1 VTGARGRDP
10 RQRGEPHYPKGQG
23 PISGGI
29 GAQSIVTSD
38 VQQLYAD
45 PAAAAAQ
52 AVDKIAAARV
62 WLLKEKPFF
71 GVLARALQVE
81 ATLKVPAFRLTPDD
95 RLLANALAV
104 LEMRFPS
111 LCARLAHLCLHAALG
126 AFVRRGAREPLRWNV
141 AHDLAIDPLLRA
153 AGFNLGAS
161 LSSAD
166 LPPGASAE
174 EYFALLP
181 EDAKPDDLWCDLS
194 EPPPPPDAPPAGNFT
209 RQDDD
214 QGSDPGSHG
223 DQQGKDPKPA
233 EGEPEDDDEDDD
245 EEDDDEEEEP
255 SPLEARARELQWK
268 MRLAAALEEELAS
281 GGKTFGETPAWIDE
295 LVQATIEPPPDWTA
309 ALQQSI
315 SMLTRTGRS
324 FLRPSRRMSA
334 LVGPD
339 GAWPEV
345 VAMPGRR
352 ILPAGKLVSVIDT
365 SASIEAATLR
375 RFLGALC
382 AIATSEGF
390 DEIRL
395 LQADAEVTKDE
406 TVFAAELLFHEVAIV
421 GRGGTDFGP
430 ALRKLAEESRREGER
445 YTVVYLTD
453 LDGRFPKAVETR
465 PLEVLW
471 VVPGKAAKPPPFG
484 RLLEMALAA
493 RR

>member
-1 VTGARGRDP
+1 VTGAR
-10 RQRGEPHYPKGQG
+10 K
-23 PISGGI
+23 I
-29 GAQSIVTSD
+29 ATSD
-38 VQQLYAD
+38 IQQLYGD

-62 WLLKEKPFF
+62 WLIKEKPFF

-81 ATLKVPAFRLTPDD
+81 ATLKVPAFRLTADD
-95 RLLANALAV
+95 RLLANALVV
-104 LEMRFPS
+104 LELRFPS

-153 AGFNLGAS
+153 AGFNVGAS
-161 LSSAD
+161 LPAAD

-181 EDAKPDDLWCDLS
+181 EDTRPDDLWCDLS
-194 EPPPPPDAPPAGNFT
+194 EPPPPPDAPPAGSFT

-214 QGSDPGSHG
+214 QGNDPGSR
-223 DQQGKDPKPA
+223 DEDREGKDNKPS
-233 EGEPEDDDEDDD
+233 ESDSNDND
-245 EEDDDEEEEP
+245 EEQEDAAAEEEEP

-295 LVQATIEPPPDWTA
+295 LVQATIEPPPDFSAT
-309 ALQQSI
+309 LQRSI
-315 SMLTRTGRS
+315 SMLTRTDRS

-339 GAWPEV
+339 GSWPDV

-352 ILPAGKLVSVIDT
+352 IMPAGKLVSVIDT
-365 SASIEAATLR
+365 SASIESATLR
-375 RFLGALC
+375 RFLGALA

-395 LQADAEVTKDE
+395 VQADAEVTKDE
-406 TVFAAELLFHEVAIV
+406 TVFAAELFFHEVAIV

-445 YTVVYLTD
+445 YTIVYLTD
-453 LDGRFPKAVETR
+453 LDGRFPSAAEVR

-471 VVPGKAAKPPPFG
+471 VVPGKAATPPPFG
-484 RLLEMALAA
+484 RLLEMALEFS
-493 RR
+493 